1 VIRKVHFKGEAM
13 QYQYISYIWPL
24 IASALTTLFLG
35 IYAFAKRRNAKGAV
49 SFILCMV
56 VVTLWSSANALEMS
70 AVDFTTKLFWA
81 NMQYIA
87 YCYAPVVLVALC
99 MELTGYDQWIRNRK
113 ILWLVIIPTII
124 IILVWT
130 DSIHGLIRY
139 DLHIND
145 NGSFPV
151 LEKKY
156 GSAFFVHA
164 GYSQFLNIY
173 AGVLL
178 IRGVFFK
185 NTVYRKQALSVL
197 IGLSTIVIVNIIYIT
212 GLSPVRGIDITPLV
226 FGPAG
231 LIVAWGIFRYKLFD
245 IVPVAR
251 AMVIETMDEGIMVLD
266 LQDRILDI
274 NPSFEKILGH
284 TTSRIIARRVEEV
297 CSKIPELVN
306 ACMVSGNSQSEF
318 SICTNGFVQIF
329 ELRISALIDRKGI
342 MIGRLAVVNDI
353 TQKKQEQK
361 IYLKQYWELVVAEER
376 ERLVRDLHDNLA
388 QVLGFINLHA
398 QAIRQELANADVE
411 IVSTKLEKLVDVTQ
425 SAHNEIREYIRNV
438 RCKESVEKGF
448 INELERIILNFEE
461 QFGIKARLDL
471 PEEFVWVEIK
481 PNARLN
487 ILNIIKEALSNIGKH
502 AEASYI
508 TIVVSVTTEHLRVMV
523 SDDGK
528 GFDVKPSINDVK
540 KKFGLN
546 IMRERAEEIGAFI
559 EIDSVIGE
567 GSKVVLCMQLGEGAI
582 KG

>member
-1 VIRKVHFKGEAM
+1 MK
-13 QYQYISYIWPL
+13 YQYISYIWPL
-24 IASALTTLFLG
+24 IASALTTLVLG
-35 IYAFAKRRNAKGAV
+35 IYAYVKRRNAKGAI
-49 SFILCMV
+49 SFILSMV
-56 VVTLWSSANALEMS
+56 VVTLWSSTNALEMS
-70 AVDFTTKLFWA
+70 AVDFTIKLFWA

-99 MELTGYDQWIRNRK
+99 MELTGDDQWIRNRK
-113 ILWLVIIPTII
+113 ILWLAIIPTII

-130 DSIHGLIRY
+130 DGIHGLIRY
-139 DLHIND
+139 DLHID
-145 NGSFPV
+145 YNGSFPV
-151 LEKKY
+151 IEKKY
-156 GSAFFVHA
+156 GPAFFVHA
-164 GYSQFLNIY
+164 GYSQLLNIY
-173 AGVLL
+173 AWVLL

-197 IGLSTIVIVNIIYIT
+197 IGLSMIVILNIMYIS

-231 LIVAWGIFRYKLFD
+231 LILAWGIFRYKLFD
-245 IVPVAR
+245 VVPVAR
-251 AMVIETMDEGIMVLD
+251 AMVIESMDAGIMVLD

-274 NPSFEKILGH
+274 NPSFEKILGYP
-284 TTSRIIARRVEEV
+284 TSRIITMRVAEA
-297 CSKIPELVN
+297 CSKIPVLVN

-318 SICTNGFVQIF
+318 SINTNGFVQIF
-329 ELRISALIDRKGI
+329 ELRISTLIDRKGI
-342 MIGRLAVVNDI
+342 MIGRLAAVNEI
-353 TQKKQEQK
+353 TKKKQEQK
-361 IYLKQYWELVVAEER
+361 LYLKQYWELVVAEER

-388 QVLGFINLHA
+388 QVLGFINLQA
-398 QAIRQELANADVE
+398 QGIGQELENADVE
-411 IVSTKLEKLVDVTQ
+411 IVSTKLEKLVNVTQ

-438 RCKESVEKGF
+438 RCKESVEKGL

-481 PNARLN
+481 PNAQVN
-487 ILNIIKEALSNIGKH
+487 ILNIIKEALNNIGKH
-502 AEASYI
+502 AEASYV
-508 TIVVSVTTEHLRVMV
+508 TILFSVTMEHLCVMV

-546 IMRERAEEIGAFI
+546 IMRERAAEIGAII

-567 GSKVVLCMQLGEGAI
+567 GSKVVLCMQWGEGAI
-582 KG
+582 TG

>member
-1 VIRKVHFKGEAM
+1 M

-35 IYAFAKRRNAKGAV
+35 IYAFAKRRNAKGAI

-81 NMQYIA
+81 NVQYIA

-99 MELTGYDQWIRNRK
+99 MELTGGDQWIRNRK

-139 DLHIND
+139 DLHLNY

-151 LEKKY
+151 IEKKY
-156 GSAFFVHA
+156 GPAFFVHA
-164 GYSQFLNIY
+164 GYSQLLNIY

-197 IGLSTIVIVNIIYIT
+197 IGLSMIIIVNIMYIT
-212 GLSPVRGIDITPLV
+212 GLSLVRGIDITPLV

-231 LIVAWGIFRYKLFD
+231 LIVAWGIFRYKLLD
-245 IVPVAR
+245 VVPVAR
-251 AMVIETMDEGIMVLD
+251 AMVIETMDAGIMVLD

-274 NPSFEKILGH
+274 NPSFEKILGYP
-284 TTSRIIARRVEEV
+284 TSRIITMRVAEA
-297 CSKIPELVN
+297 CSKIPVLVN
-306 ACMVSGNSQSEF
+306 ACMVSGSSQSEF
-318 SICTNGFVQIF
+318 SINTNGFLQIF
-329 ELRISALIDRKGI
+329 ELRISLLIDRKGI
-342 MIGRLAVVNDI
+342 MIGRLAIVNEI

-361 IYLKQYWELVVAEER
+361 LYLKQHWELVVAEER

-388 QVLGFINLHA
+388 QVLGFINLQA
-398 QAIRQELANADVE
+398 QGIRQELANADVE
-411 IVSTKLEKLVDVTQ
+411 IVSIKLEKLVEVTQ

-438 RCKESVEKGF
+438 RCQESVEKGF
-448 INELERIILNFEE
+448 INELERTVVSFEE
-461 QFGIKARLDL
+461 QFGIKAKLDL
-471 PEEFVWVEIK
+471 PEEFVWIEIK
-481 PNARLN
+481 PNTRAN

-502 AEASYI
+502 AEASLV
-508 TIVVSVTTEHLRVMV
+508 TIVFSVTSEQLCVV
-523 SDDGK
+523 INDDGK
-528 GFDVKPSINDVK
+528 GFDVKQSINDAK
-540 KKFGLN
+540 NKFGLS
-546 IMRERAEEIGAFI
+546 IMRERSEEIGAVI
-559 EIDSVIGE
+559 EITSVIGE
-567 GSKVVLCMQLGEGAI
+567 GSKVVLYVQWREGAI